1 MEQSVGELT
10 NTLRKWEEDI
20 LGPAYNP
27 IPTLIKLSEMIEAE
41 TINYIKKDPDPFDD
55 RHPSRVDPACALGQ
69 MFKILF
75 RKDNFMTMLVNDYL
89 KENFWP
95 RRPKDNRDLNVA
107 ACRLMNNILPGLET
121 TVVFESPT
129 NDFLIKRLFS
139 WAEKS
144 FEPLQTY
151 ATGLLAS
158 AMEIQ
163 DIAASFREPNNKLVP
178 LMLDRLQ
185 SLYSQFCEENEMNE
199 NTNPFSHLNNDSMI
213 HENSTT
219 KQSPRKKA
227 RYKTASALN
236 AETLDGIIGDSNQQ
250 LKTSPEDIA
259 VVTKENGICGDSSSS
274 WMGSEPYAS
283 NWVQIYP
290 PTLIT
295 KQVFI
300 LKYLTPTG
308 EYQEFL
314 SHAFEKN
321 ALTLVMK
328 LINTADRQNGYLT
341 FEALKYLAAL
351 LCHKKFATEFVS
363 LQGLQKLL
371 QIPKPSIPA
380 TGVSICFYYLS
391 YCEDAMERICLLP
404 EHILVDLVKYA
415 LWMLE
420 CSHDSSRCHATMFFS
435 YSFQFR
441 IILEIFDNQDGLR
454 KLINVVS
461 MLPILSTDE
470 PAFSSLTEDA
480 ECSARQIIRHVCVAL
495 KRYFEAHLHIK
506 AQQIRRAKMRDS
518 GLLNSS
524 TIIPNRTTVPGYK
537 SNKRSSAEVQEE
549 IELLSNTVSM
559 KSHWT
564 PIDHFMKLGGLNILL
579 QVINL
584 SHDWSF
590 TGRCEMVK
598 GALEVINICAVM
610 PKVQLALCEP
620 APKIPGDVS
629 QADISIA
636 DDSQA
641 ENDEVGLNIILKAA
655 EGDPSDADVQKAAL
669 SAIITCVC
677 APIHREGSTIAYYS
691 SHGSAK
697 KKTHKTNDDVVIEKV
712 WDCIRNNN
720 GIMVLLTL
728 MTVKT
733 PITDVDAIRGLASRA
748 LAGLARSESVRQ
760 IISKLPLFNS
770 GQLQI
775 LMKAPVLQDRRQE
788 HVTFQKYALELMELV
803 SGKTKSNGA
812 EIEASLANINRA
824 NIVAQTKIHFNEQQL
839 LHLMHQHLVTKGFSK
854 TADALV
860 QEANLNVGEKK
871 NNTLLEPFKYIAQCR
886 SRIGTMSPITSRH
899 SIQNQKSDLANPSS
913 GPLGAG
919 FSVRGVNSSS
929 PIRLNVNR
937 RLESRPKAEPEPE
950 FESPMSK
957 SIHKKIDQ
965 EIIPS
970 SDNSS
975 TVSLESIITEYLT
988 NQHASCKHP
997 MVTCPQFNLFVP
1009 HKCPDPSPRNLMC
1022 TNFAMRFSKNIHSRR
1037 LDQRLIHSR
1046 FCPTRMFRLDNEDGY
1061 FTCCEF
1067 LSQKRLAV
1075 GTYNGEVKVYN
1086 LLTGQEELT
1095 FTAHDSY
1102 IVNLERSNNE
1112 RLLLSSATWRAPLT
1126 SLWSIND
1133 QSITLKYSLDD
1144 EEYCTFSNYCQNK
1157 ILGTKAEIA
1166 TIYDVET
1173 SKKLMTLTPKHSNQY
1188 SRNRAA
1194 FDATNELVLSDGVL
1208 WDAISGKEIHKFDKL
1223 NQNVSGIFHPN
1234 GLEIISNTE
1243 VWDMRTFQLLRTVS
1257 SLDQCNVTFS
1267 RTGEGM
1273 YVYVIDQEMDDDMS
1287 YQTSFKTLD
1296 PYDYT
1301 NITTVDVKKHIYHMA
1316 CNNYDTQIAIVE
1328 NQGIYENIDESIV
1341 RIYDVGRSRT
1351 EDETM
1356 EEEDEEEVES
1366 EGSGSDDGDMSL
1378 LPSFIQDL
1386 MDNRSVLDEEDDDDD
1401 DDEDDDDRDERASLQ
1416 YSDIDSSSSDYSRT
1430 SYASSS
1436 SDVAY
1441 SPAPDMS

>member
-1 MEQSVGELT
+1 MDQNVSELT
-10 NTLRKWEEDI
+10 NTLRKWEED
-20 LGPAYNP
+20 LQGPAYNP
-27 IPTLIKLSEMIEAE
+27 IPTLVKLSEMIEAE
-41 TINYIKKDPDPFDD
+41 TVNYIKKDPDPFDD
-55 RHPSRVDPACALGQ
+55 RHPSRVDPTCALGQ

-95 RRPKDNRDLNVA
+95 RRPKDNRDLNIV

-121 TVVFESPT
+121 TVVFETPT
-129 NDFLIKRLFS
+129 NELLIKRLFS
-139 WAEKS
+139 WAEQS
-144 FEPLQTY
+144 AEPLQTY

-163 DIAASFREPNNKLVP
+163 EIAASFRESNNKLVP
-178 LMLDRLQ
+178 IMLDRLQ
-185 SLYSQFCEENEMNE
+185 SLYSQFYEENEMNE
-199 NTNPFSHLNNDSMI
+199 NTKPFAHLNNDSSKCDNTVI
-213 HENSTT
+213 
-219 KQSPRKKA
+219 KQSPRKKV
-227 RYKTASALN
+227 RYKSTSNLN
-236 AETLDGIIGDSNQQ
+236 MELLDGIISDSNQYSKNISDDTSIEYKNSMCGDSN
-250 LKTSPEDIA
+250 
-259 VVTKENGICGDSSSS
+259 SS
-274 WMGSEPYAS
+274 WITEPYAS
-283 NWVQIYP
+283 NWIQIYP

-351 LCHKKFATEFVS
+351 LCHKKFATEFVN

-371 QIPKPSIPA
+371 QIPRPSIPA

-441 IILEIFDNQDGLR
+441 VILEIFDSQDGLR

-461 MLPILSTDE
+461 MLPILSAEE

-524 TIIPNRTTVPGYK
+524 TVVHHTAIPGYK
-537 SNKRSSAEVQEE
+537 SNKKSSGEIQEE

-564 PIDHFMKLGGLNILL
+564 PVDNLMKLGGINILL
-579 QVINL
+579 QVINM

-590 TGRCEMVK
+590 TGRHEFEMVK
-598 GALEVINICAVM
+598 SALEVINICAVL

-620 APKIPGDVS
+620 APKIPGENS
-629 QADISIA
+629 QVDINMTE
-636 DDSQA
+636 DSQA
-641 ENDEVGLNIILKAA
+641 ENEEVGLNIILKAA

-669 SAIITCVC
+669 SVIITCAC
-677 APIHREGSTIAYYS
+677 APIHRDGGTIAYYS
-691 SHGSAK
+691 THGSAK
-697 KKTHKTNDDVVIEKV
+697 KKTPKTNDDIVIEKV

-728 MTVKT
+728 MTIKT
-733 PITDVDAIRGLASRA
+733 PIYEVDAIRGLASRA

-770 GQLQI
+770 GQLQN
-775 LMKAPVLQDRRQE
+775 LMKNPVLQDRRQE

-803 SGKTKSNGA
+803 SGKSKTNGA

-824 NIVAQTKIHFNEQQL
+824 NIVAQTKIHFNEHQL
-839 LHLMHQHLVTKGFSK
+839 LHLMYQHLMSKGLTK
-854 TADALV
+854 TAESLV
-860 QEANLNVGEKK
+860 QEANINIEEKK
-871 NNTLLEPFKYIAQCR
+871 SSTLLEPFKYIAQCR
-886 SRIGTMSPITSRH
+886 SRSIGALSPINPRH
-899 SIQNQKSDLANPSS
+899 NHNQKSDLANPSS

-937 RLESRPKAEPEPE
+937 RLDSRTKTETEPE

-965 EIIPS
+965 DIIPP
-970 SDNSS
+970 SDNNM

-1009 HKCPDPSPRNLMC
+1009 HKCPDPKPRNLMC
-1022 TNFAMRFSKNIHSRR
+1022 TNFAMRFSKNIHSRK

-1046 FCPTRMFRLDNEDGY
+1046 FCPTRMFRIDDDEGY

-1067 LSQKRLAV
+1067 LTQKRLAV
-1075 GTYNGEVKVYN
+1075 GTYNGEIKVYN
-1086 LLTGQEELT
+1086 LFTGQEELT

-1102 IVNLERSNNE
+1102 IVNLERSNDE
-1112 RLLLSSATWRAPLT
+1112 RLLLSSASWRPPLT
-1126 SLWSIND
+1126 TLWSIDN

-1144 EEYCTFSNYCQNK
+1144 EEYCTFSNYYQNK
-1157 ILGTKAEIA
+1157 ILGTKGEIA
-1166 TIYDVET
+1166 SIYDVET
-1173 SKKLMTLTPKHSNQY
+1173 SKKLITLNPKHSNQY

-1194 FDATNELVLSDGVL
+1194 FDSTNELVLSDGVL
-1208 WDAISGKEIHKFDKL
+1208 WDATSGKEIHKFDKL

-1267 RTGEGM
+1267 KTGEGM
-1273 YVYVIDQEMDDDMS
+1273 YVYVIDQEVDDDSS

-1301 NITTVDVKKHIYHMA
+1301 NIATVDVKKYIYHMA
-1316 CNNYDTQIAIVE
+1316 CNKYDTQIAIVE

-1341 RIYDVGRSRT
+1341 RIYDVGRSRA

-1356 EEEDEEEVES
+1356 EEEDEDEVES
-1366 EGSGSDDGDMSL
+1366 EGSGSDDENMSL
-1378 LPSFIQDL
+1378 FPSLLEDL
-1386 MDNRSVLDEEDDDDD
+1386 LDDRGEDED
-1401 DDEDDDDRDERASLQ
+1401 DDEDDDRGDQGSIN
-1416 YSDIDSSSSDYSRT
+1416 SSISSSSSNDSRT
-1430 SYASSS
+1430 TPSSNSSYDVN
-1436 SDVAY
+1436 SDG
-1441 SPAPDMS
+1441 DD